1 MQKIYS
7 FGISPLRYAQKGTKN
22 NFPELSSC
30 PLCHYPEPLEKHGFY
45 WRNALF
51 ARRQFRIPIRRL
63 KCLSC
68 GKTISFLPDF
78 LLPYYQYCL
87 VYVIETLRGFFL
99 KGKRKIYYQL
109 LQFYRQRFLKNLN
122 RIESFFR
129 DLGHMGIIPEK
140 EKAIKL
146 LVSIRQAFPKAK
158 TFAKRFQEYSQT
170 NFMAK

>member
-7 FGISPLRYAQKGTKN
+7 FGVSPLKYATRGTKN
-22 NFPELSSC
+22 EFPEIKTC
-30 PLCHYPEPLEKHGFY
+30 PLCRYPAPLEKHGFY

-51 ARRQFRIPIRRL
+51 SSREFRIPICRL
-63 KCLSC
+63 KCTSC
-68 GKTISFLPDF
+68 GRTVSILPDF

-87 VYVIETLRGFFL
+87 VYIIESLRGFFL
-99 KGKRKIYYQL
+99 NGKRKTYYQL

-129 DLGHMGIIPEK
+129 DLGHLGVIPEK

-146 LVSIRQAFPKAK
+146 LEVIRNAFPQAK
-158 TFAKRFQEYSQT
+158 TFAKRFQESSQA
-170 NFMAK
+170 NFMAR

>member
-7 FGISPLRYAQKGTKN
+7 FGVSPLTYALRGKN
-22 NFPELSSC
+22 NHFPDMKNC
-30 PLCHYPEPLEKHGFY
+30 PICKHPEALEKHGFY

-51 ARRQFRIPIRRL
+51 TKRQFRILIRRL
-63 KCLSC
+63 KCSSC
-68 GKTISFLPDF
+68 GKTISLLPDF
-78 LLPYYQYCL
+78 LLPYYQYGL
-87 VYVIETLRGFFL
+87 VYIIESLRGFFL

>member
-7 FGISPLRYAQKGTKN
+7 FGVSPLTYALRGKN
-22 NFPELSSC
+22 NHFPDMKNC
-30 PLCHYPEPLEKHGFY
+30 PICHHPEALEKHGFY

-51 ARRQFRIPIRRL
+51 SKRQFRIPIRRL
-63 KCLSC
+63 KCSSC
-68 GKTISFLPDF
+68 GKTISFLPDY
-78 LLPYYQYCL
+78 LLPYFQYCL
-87 VYVIETLRGFFL
+87 VYILESLRGFFL
-99 KGKRKIYYQL
+99 QGKRKAYYQL

-129 DLGHMGIIPEK
+129 DLGYRGVIPEQ

-146 LVSIRQAFPKAK
+146 LEMIRNAFPKAK
-158 TFAKRFQEYSQT
+158 TFAKRFQESSQT